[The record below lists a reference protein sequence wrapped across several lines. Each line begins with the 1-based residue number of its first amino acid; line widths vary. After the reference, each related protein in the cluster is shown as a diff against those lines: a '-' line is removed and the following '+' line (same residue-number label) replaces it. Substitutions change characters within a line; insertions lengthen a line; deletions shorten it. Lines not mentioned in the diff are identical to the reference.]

1 MRDLVFRGCT
11 VAGGFL
17 GLSLALKDYRTN
29 SQRPRSTC
37 HPHVITHAFIHSA
50 TQCIGTDLQADILSL
65 VLPVGLGLLIGAV
78 VGCLLA
84 LMIPIGRRPR
94 ISPRPRSSSSSN
106 GRWIRAR
113 YWGKCRSCGCSVMP
127 GDRIRHRP
135 GHVLC
140 TSCGER

>member
-1 MRDLVFRGCT
+1 MFRGCT
-11 VAGGFL
+11 VTGGFL
-17 GLSLALKDYRTN
+17 GFSLALKDHRGPP
-29 SQRPRSTC
+29 QRAPSTC
-37 HPHVITHAFIHSA
+37 QLHARAPAHVLMHSA
-50 TQCIGTDLQADILSL
+50 AQCIDTSLMTAVLSW

-84 LMIPIGRRPR
+84 LMIPVGRRPKR
-94 ISPRPRSSSSSN
+94 NSSAS

-113 YWGKCRSCGCSVMP
+113 YWGKCQACGCSVMP